1 MLTGRVQYTLIAY
14 VKNAFDQ
21 KGYTSNGSTT
31 PTAIFDNP
39 NPGTTSL
46 VQTRTA
52 INRGLIQ
59 PRTYGVELQYR
70 F

>member
-1 MLTGRVQYTLIAY
+1 MIGF
-14 VKNAFDQ
+14 VKNAFDND
-21 KGYTSNGSTT
+21 GFTSNGSTT

-39 NPGTTSL
+39 NPGTTSI

-52 INRGLIQ
+52 ITRGLIQ